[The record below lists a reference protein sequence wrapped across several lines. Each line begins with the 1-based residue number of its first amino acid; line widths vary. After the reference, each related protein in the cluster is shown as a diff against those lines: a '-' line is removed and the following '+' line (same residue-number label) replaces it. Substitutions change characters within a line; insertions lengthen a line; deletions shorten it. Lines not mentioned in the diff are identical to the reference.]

1 MNWPVLIGLVVIF
14 GLTAWID
21 NRQIVEIRP
30 YTQSRRPSLGNMKQY
45 KLTAWPDLT
54 PRFQSTAMRRVVS
67 ELSQR
72 FVSVRDLA
80 RSSGAAGRDIE
91 ELVAK
96 LDKDGML
103 MTRATPQS
111 VNQAGAWRQ
120 WWPVAAVRGM
130 VREWR

>member
-1 MNWPVLIGLVVIF
+1 
-14 GLTAWID
+14 
-21 NRQIVEIRP
+21 
-30 YTQSRRPSLGNMKQY
+30 MKQY
-45 KLTAWPDLT
+45 KLTAWPDLP
-54 PRFQSTAMRRVVS
+54 PRFQKTTMRRVVS

-80 RSSGAAGRDIE
+80 RSSGAPAREIE

-96 LDKDGML
+96 LEKDGML

-111 VNQAGAWRQ
+111 VNQSGSWQQ

>member
-1 MNWPVLIGLVVIF
+1 
-14 GLTAWID
+14 
-21 NRQIVEIRP
+21 
-30 YTQSRRPSLGNMKQY
+30 MKQY

-54 PRFQSTAMRRVVS
+54 PRFQNTAMRRVVS

-72 FVSVRDLA
+72 FVSIRDLS
-80 RSSGAAGRDIE
+80 RSSGASGRDIE
-91 ELVAK
+91 ELISK

-103 MTRATPQS
+103 MSRAEPATT
-111 VNQAGAWRQ
+111 QAGAWRQ

>member
-1 MNWPVLIGLVVIF
+1 MN
-14 GLTAWID
+14 
-21 NRQIVEIRP
+21 RP
-30 YTQSRRPSLGNMKQY
+30 PRSTQYTEPRTSLGIMKQY

-54 PRFQSTAMRRVVS
+54 PRFHTTAMRRVVS

-80 RSSGAAGRDIE
+80 RSSGAPAREVE
-91 ELVAK
+91 ELISK
-96 LDKDGML
+96 LEKDGML
-103 MTRATPQS
+103 MSRAEPTANQS
-111 VNQAGAWRQ
+111 GAWRQ

>member
-1 MNWPVLIGLVVIF
+1 
-14 GLTAWID
+14 
-21 NRQIVEIRP
+21 
-30 YTQSRRPSLGNMKQY
+30 MKQY

-54 PRFQSTAMRRVVS
+54 PRFQTTAMRRVVS

-91 ELVAK
+91 ELISR

-103 MTRATPQS
+103 MSRAEPAA
-111 VNQAGAWRQ
+111 NQTGAWRQ